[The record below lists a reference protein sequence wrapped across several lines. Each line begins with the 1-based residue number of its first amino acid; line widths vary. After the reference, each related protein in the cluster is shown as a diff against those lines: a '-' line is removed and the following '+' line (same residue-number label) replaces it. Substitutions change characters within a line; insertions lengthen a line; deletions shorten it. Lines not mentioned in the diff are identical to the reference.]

1 MRMSPSTSPSIGHI
15 KALSRNLQQLYVA
28 DQLWQFKKLV
38 IDFGHCDKKKIKF
51 YHQHLMSLNQCL
63 LKLLLGDIILIGKIC
78 LRERSF
84 CSSQPHLIHFV
95 NINGCSML
103 CCHILPNTCANVC

>member
-1 MRMSPSTSPSIGHI
+1 MSPSTSPSIGHI

-63 LKLLLGDIILIGKIC
+63 LKLLLGDIILIGKNMSQGEIF
-78 LRERSF
+78 LFFSATLDTF
-84 CSSQPHLIHFV
+84 CKYKWLFHVMLPYFTQHL
-95 NINGCSML
+95 C
-103 CCHILPNTCANVC
+103 